1 MNDILKKFN
10 SLKIDKPH
18 LNDVLHVFIFNFFK
32 NEEEITI
39 LLKNDANQTIF
50 KKFNIFLYKKL
61 IYVLERPN
69 VVKTAGIPVD
79 IICSFFSRALTNSLF
94 YLVQKTTMSKEQ
106 KIDYLHILFK
116 KSDMK
121 ELGICPHHT
130 LCHSA

>member
-32 NEEEITI
+32 NDEQITI

-50 KKFNIFLYKKL
+50 KEFSIFLYKKL

-69 VVKTAGIPVD
+69 VVKTIGIPVD

-94 YLVQKTTMSKEQ
+94 YLVQKTTMTKEQ
-106 KIDYLHILFK
+106 K
-116 KSDMK
+116 
-121 ELGICPHHT
+121 
-130 LCHSA
+130 

>member
-32 NEEEITI
+32 NDEQITI

-50 KKFNIFLYKKL
+50 KEFNIFLYKKL

-69 VVKTAGIPVD
+69 VVKTIGIPID
-79 IICSFFSRALTNSLF
+79 IICSFFSRALANSLF
-94 YLVQKTTMSKEQ
+94 YLVQKNNVKRTKNRLLA
-106 KIDYLHILFK
+106 Y
-116 KSDMK
+116 
-121 ELGICPHHT
+121 T
-130 LCHSA
+130 L

>member
-18 LNDVLHVFIFNFFK
+18 LNDVLHVFILNFFK

-50 KKFNIFLYKKL
+50 KEFNIFLYKKL

-69 VVKTAGIPVD
+69 VVKTIGIPVD
-79 IICSFFSRALTNSLF
+79 IICSFFSGGI
-94 YLVQKTTMSKEQ
+94 SK
-106 KIDYLHILFK
+106 LSILFSSK
-116 KSDMK
+116 KDNGK
-121 ELGICPHHT
+121 RTKNRLRAH
-130 LCHSA
+130 AF

>member
-1 MNDILKKFN
+1 MNDILKDFN

-69 VVKTAGIPVD
+69 VVKTIGIPVD
-79 IICSFFSRALTNSLF
+79 IICSFFSGGI
-94 YLVQKTTMSKEQ
+94 SK
-106 KIDYLHILFK
+106 LSILFSSKNDNNKRTKNRLIHMPFK
-116 KSDMK
+116 KILIWK
-121 ELGICPHHT
+121 N
-130 LCHSA
+130 

>member
-1 MNDILKKFN
+1 MKDILKDFN

-69 VVKTAGIPVD
+69 VVKTIGIPID
-79 IICSFFSRALTNSLF
+79 IICSFFSRALANSLF
-94 YLVQKTTMSKEQ
+94 YLVQKTTITKEQ
-106 KIDYLHILFK
+106 KID
-116 KSDMK
+116 
-121 ELGICPHHT
+121 
-130 LCHSA
+130 

>member
-32 NEEEITI
+32 NEEQITI

-50 KKFNIFLYKKL
+50 KEFNIFLYKKL

-69 VVKTAGIPVD
+69 VVKQLEFPLILYVHFLAGHW
-79 IICSFFSRALTNSLF
+79 
-94 YLVQKTTMSKEQ
+94 Q
-106 KIDYLHILFK
+106 
-116 KSDMK
+116 
-121 ELGICPHHT
+121 T
-130 LCHSA
+130 LYSI